1 MSNEKPTTRF
11 TARRSVTTYVQTI
24 HAAPERV
31 FPLLCPIRESEWLD
45 GWSARVLHAESGVAE
60 EDGVFAT
67 DHAGEEDPTIWV
79 VTKRDESTGEIEMVY
94 FARGLQVVHLTLRV
108 VKAGGAA
115 SKVHVRYVRTGLS
128 EEGNRTIAESTTPTR
143 FGESMKHW
151 EASMNHY
158 LATGTRLSRHS

>member
-1 MSNEKPTTRF
+1 MPNEQTTTTQF

-31 FPLLCPIRESEWLD
+31 FPLLCPIREAEWLD
-45 GWSARVLHAESGVAE
+45 GWSARVVHAESGLAE

-67 DHAGEEDPTIWV
+67 DHAGEEDPTIWI

-94 FARGLQVVHLTLRV
+94 FAPRLQVVHLTLRV
-108 VKAGGAA
+108 ARDGEAQ
-115 SKVHVRYVRTGLS
+115 SKVHVRYVRTALS
-128 EEGNRTIAESTTPTR
+128 EEGNRAVAESTTPTR

-151 EASMNHY
+151 EAAMNHY
-158 LATGTRLSRHS
+158 LATGRRLAR